1 MRNELSAGSQARK
14 SHDLARDSLTG
25 GAGKAG
31 AGQPLRRV
39 LVVDDSQLIRYRVK
53 HLLAEEGGLTVVGEA
68 ENGLDGVR
76 LVRDLRPDLVVMDIK
91 MPLMDGVEATL
102 LIKSEHPETA
112 VIGLSSLRDPDVIS
126 QFLNAGAAE
135 LVDKS
140 RSWDALVAA
149 IRRSLRPQAV
159 PAS

>member
-1 MRNELSAGSQARK
+1 
-14 SHDLARDSLTG
+14 
-25 GAGKAG
+25 
-31 AGQPLRRV
+31 
-39 LVVDDSQLIRYRVK
+39 
-53 HLLAEEGGLTVVGEA
+53 
-68 ENGLDGVR
+68 
-76 LVRDLRPDLVVMDIK
+76 MDIK